1 MIMSLIFIPAALPGV
16 MIIEPKVFA
25 DERGY
30 LMETYK
36 RSDFIAAG
44 INADFVQENHS
55 QSVYGTL
62 RGLHLQRHP
71 KAQAKLVRV
80 VDGTVFEVVAD
91 VRRDSPN
98 FGQWVSFI
106 LSAENRRSLFVPAGY
121 AHGFCVTSAEAQ
133 VVYKVTAE
141 YAPELEDGVRW
152 DDPVLGITWPI
163 SSPRLSVRDTR
174 WPALGDRVG
183 EGQSR

>member
-1 MIMSLIFIPAALPGV
+1 MIVEAKTFT
-16 MIIEPKVFA
+16 

-36 RSDFIAAG
+36 RSEFIAAG
-44 INADFVQENHS
+44 LNAEFVQENQS
-55 QSVYGTL
+55 RSVYGTL
-62 RGLHLQRHP
+62 RGLHLQRPP

-80 VDGTVFEVVAD
+80 IDGTVFEVVAD
-91 VRRDSPN
+91 VRRESPT
-98 FGQWVSFI
+98 FGQWIGIV
-106 LSAENRRSLFVPAGY
+106 LSAESQRSLFVPAGY

-133 VVYKVTAE
+133 VVYKMTAE

-163 SSPRLSVRDTR
+163 SSPRLSVRDAR
-174 WPALGDRVG
+174 WPALSERGT
-183 EGQSR
+183 ESQ

>member
-1 MIMSLIFIPAALPGV
+1 MSLIFTPVALPGV
-16 MIIEPKVFA
+16 MIIEPKMFS

-36 RSDFIAAG
+36 RSEFVAAG

-55 QSVYGTL
+55 RSLYGTI
-62 RGLHLQRHP
+62 RGLHLQREP
-71 KAQAKLVRV
+71 KAQAKLVRAI
-80 VDGTVFEVVAD
+80 DGTVFEVVAD
-91 VRRDSPN
+91 VRRDSPT
-98 FGQWVSFI
+98 FGQWASVI

-133 VVYKVTAE
+133 VIYKMTAE
-141 YAPELEDGVRW
+141 YAPELEEGVRW

-163 SSPRLSVRDTR
+163 SSPRLSVRDSR
-174 WPALGDRVG
+174 WPGLAVLP
-183 EGQSR
+183 

>member
-1 MIMSLIFIPAALPGV
+1 MSLIFTPTALPGV
-16 MIIEPKVFA
+16 MIIEPKVFS

-36 RSDFIAAG
+36 RSEFIAAG
-44 INADFVQENHS
+44 VNADFVQENHS
-55 QSVYGTL
+55 LSLYGTL
-62 RGLHLQRHP
+62 RGLHLQRQP

-80 VDGTVFEVVAD
+80 IDGTVFEVVAD

-98 FGQWVSFI
+98 FGQWASFI

-133 VVYKVTAE
+133 VVYKMTAE
-141 YAPELEDGVRW
+141 YAPELEDGIRW

-163 SSPRLSVRDTR
+163 SSPKLSARDSR
-174 WPALGDRVG
+174 WPGLRLA
-183 EGQSR
+183 

>member
-1 MIMSLIFIPAALPGV
+1 MPLIFTPAGLPGV
-16 MIIEPKVFA
+16 LIIEPKVLS
-25 DERGY
+25 DDRGY

-36 RSDFIAAG
+36 RSEFVAAG

-55 QSVYGTL
+55 QSSYGTL
-62 RGLHLQRHP
+62 RGLHFQREP

-80 VDGTVFEVVAD
+80 IEGTVFEVVAD
-91 VRRDSPN
+91 VRRESPT
-98 FGQWVSFI
+98 FAQWASFT

-121 AHGFCVTSAEAQ
+121 AHGFCVTSVEAQ
-133 VVYKVTAE
+133 VVYKMTAE
-141 YAPELEDGVRW
+141 YAPELEGGVRW

-174 WPALGDRVG
+174 WPGLTR
-183 EGQSR
+183 

>member
-1 MIMSLIFIPAALPGV
+1 MSLIFTPAALPGV
-16 MIIEPKVFA
+16 MIIEPKVFS

-36 RSDFIAAG
+36 RSEFIAAG
-44 INADFVQENHS
+44 VKADFVQENHS
-55 QSVYGTL
+55 LSLYGTL
-62 RGLHLQRHP
+62 RGLHLQRQP

-80 VDGTVFEVVAD
+80 IDGTVFEVVAD

-98 FGQWVSFI
+98 FGQWASFV

-133 VVYKVTAE
+133 VVYKMTEE
-141 YAPELEDGVRW
+141 YAPELEWGVRW
-152 DDPVLGITWPI
+152 DDPILGITWPI
-163 SSPRLSVRDTR
+163 SSPRLSVRDSR
-174 WPALGDRVG
+174 WPGLSERVAD
-183 EGQSR
+183 EH

>member
-1 MIMSLIFIPAALPGV
+1 MPLIFTPATLPGV
-16 MIIEPKVFA
+16 MIIEPEVFA

-36 RSDFIAAG
+36 RSEFVAAG

-55 QSVYGTL
+55 RSLYGTL
-62 RGLHLQRHP
+62 RGLHLQRQP

-80 VDGTVFEVVAD
+80 IDGTVFEVVAD
-91 VRRDSPN
+91 VDRDSPT

-106 LSAENRRSLFVPAGY
+106 LSADNQRSLFVPAGY

-133 VVYKVTAE
+133 VVYKMTAE

-163 SSPRLSVRDTR
+163 SSPRLSTRDSR
-174 WPALGDRVG
+174 WPMLNERVTG
-183 EGQSR
+183 EHSS